1 MEKAIRL
8 LKEKTV
14 NQEKQLAFKDLL
26 VIKHKT
32 TGEQLLNQLSYQYM
46 KIDDFKQ
53 RFDFYMSQN
62 HSELTKCLA
71 YGKRLESMDDQDC

>member
-32 TGEQLLNQLSYQYM
+32 IGEQLLN
-46 KIDDFKQ
+46 
-53 RFDFYMSQN
+53 
-62 HSELTKCLA
+62 
-71 YGKRLESMDDQDC
+71 